1 VASSTEPTPASIGL
15 RNTTW
20 RYSPSRFEGQ
30 AASRG
35 LTLFLSHTPV
45 AVARR
50 QPEARDRVAVRRPRS
65 RGSRRRQGPN
75 RGLRLCG
82 YSSALPEQCVDL
94 NIVRRPARLDPD
106 QRPASKDAAGQNT
119 PAHDSRDYVLRD
131 PDRSKTRANP
141 AGERRQR
148 GIGLLDASSANTF
161 VGFDRGAITPSLPPA
176 AVQDPRPL
184 LGVRGSKNSRRSP
197 DRRNHRRTTYQLW
210 RPVIVCGQ
218 IADAPGCDGVARAF
232 GHKRFWALAALKSQ
246 PSILTKDPLR
256 PHDTLTTLPP

>member
-1 VASSTEPTPASIGL
+1 L
-15 RNTTW
+15 R
-20 RYSPSRFEGQ
+20 S
-30 AASRG
+30 
-35 LTLFLSHTPV
+35 
-45 AVARR
+45 
-50 QPEARDRVAVRRPRS
+50 
-65 RGSRRRQGPN
+65 
-75 RGLRLCG
+75 CG

-106 QRPASKDAAGQNT
+106 HRPASKDAAGQNT
-119 PAHDSRDYVLRD
+119 PAHDSRDYILRD
-131 PDRSKTRANP
+131 PDRSKTRAIRRGSGVSAMYQRPDAGQRRRVLGCWIGFANRRHRRLGP
-141 AGERRQR
+141 PRSTTRSPPGSFSRKVAGE
-148 GIGLLDASSANTF
+148 GVGLFDASSANTF
-161 VGFDRGAITPSLPPA
+161 VGFGRGAIAQSLPPA

-184 LGVRGSKNSRRSP
+184 FGVRGSKNSRRSP

-256 PHDTLTTLPP
+256 PHDTLTTLPL